1 MEYVILMTLFVFYY
15 YYYLMEED
23 SQNNK
28 NKQIEQEINDNID
41 INLLQEQ
48 NYKYYL
54 EFIKTEKINRIL
66 KNQLNNLQTEKNNLK
81 QLIAR
86 LERKNKKLKTKKTD
100 NINDLYMNRKRHRRN
115 KNEILREFKCNLCDK
130 KYGSEGSL
138 KQHMRIKHKKDNE
151 K

>member
-1 MEYVILMTLFVFYY
+1 M
-15 YYYLMEED
+15 
-23 SQNNK
+23 
-28 NKQIEQEINDNID
+28 
-41 INLLQEQ
+41 
-48 NYKYYL
+48 
-54 EFIKTEKINRIL
+54 
-66 KNQLNNLQTEKNNLK
+66 
-81 QLIAR
+81 
-86 LERKNKKLKTKKTD
+86 ERKNKKLKTKKTD

>member
-54 EFIKTEKINRIL
+54 EFIKTEEINRIL
-66 KNQLNNLQTEKNNLK
+66 KNQLNN
-81 QLIAR
+81 
-86 LERKNKKLKTKKTD
+86 
-100 NINDLYMNRKRHRRN
+100 
-115 KNEILREFKCNLCDK
+115 
-130 KYGSEGSL
+130 
-138 KQHMRIKHKKDNE
+138 
-151 K
+151 